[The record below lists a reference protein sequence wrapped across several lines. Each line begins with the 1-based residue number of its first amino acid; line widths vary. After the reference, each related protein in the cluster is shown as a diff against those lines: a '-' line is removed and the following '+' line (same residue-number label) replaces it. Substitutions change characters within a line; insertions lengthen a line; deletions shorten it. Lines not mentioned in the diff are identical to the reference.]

1 MTYCINA
8 EPAGRSFQVEVT
20 PTLEALGDQPWRV
33 VLRDTD
39 GAFLDSMTIE
49 SFAGLAAATDAVEN
63 WLAGNG
69 YKETQ
74 SLQINCL

>member
-1 MTYCINA
+1 MRYTI
-8 EPAGRSFQVEVT
+8 ETAGPTIVGEVF
-20 PTLEALGDQPWRV
+20 PTMEALGDQPWFV
-33 VLRDTD
+33 VLRKED
-39 GAFLDSMTIE
+39 GNFLESMTIE
-49 SFAGLAAATDAVEN
+49 TFAGLAAATDAVEI